1 MDVAPGHVH
10 RKIEEQQNQK
20 KSLLIWFPTYIVLV
34 VLITQQ
40 LKILVT
46 SLSLEKIYV
55 HESSFHLFV

>member
-1 MDVAPGHVH
+1 MDVAPGHFH

-34 VLITQQ
+34 VFTQQ